1 MYYMDNTTPLPV
13 NPLEALYNCISM
25 QGNPEIMR
33 KKTDSFIPHKILIG
47 ITPFSWFLADS
58 KIINNYLIILIKIW

>member
-25 QGNPEIMR
+25 QGNPENASIKR
-33 KKTDSFIPHKILIG
+33 NGFKSHKNLIG
-47 ITPFSWFLADS
+47 ITPFSWILADS
-58 KIINNYLIILIKIW
+58 EIIK